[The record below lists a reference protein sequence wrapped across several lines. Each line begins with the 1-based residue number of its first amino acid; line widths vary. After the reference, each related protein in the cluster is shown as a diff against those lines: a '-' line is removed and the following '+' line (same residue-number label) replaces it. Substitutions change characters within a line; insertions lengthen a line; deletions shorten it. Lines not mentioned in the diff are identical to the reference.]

1 MIIHTLADGSV
12 RIESFDTDKFLIFDN
27 GKFKGGTPSDG
38 NDIFKKVVLRPGSQ
52 LEQVVLR
59 VAKPDFESDFNQ
71 GADKECY
78 LGFESLLVNSE
89 PKCFDSISS
98 STVFWLYTLP

>member
-1 MIIHTLADGSV
+1 MIIQTLADGSI

-27 GKFKGGTPSDG
+27 GKFKGGIPSDG
-38 NDIFKKVVLRPGSQ
+38 NDIFEKVVLRPGSH

-59 VAKPDFESDFNQ
+59 VPKPDFESDLNQ

-78 LGFESLLVNSE
+78 LGFEGINSE

-98 STVFWLYTLP
+98 SIVFWLYTLP